1 MSVRRRIMS
10 KGRHDRSSSRLSL
23 GEMIFDNSQAIPL
36 KIPPGSQMSVTGMFR
51 QLTRG
56 PTKGVYAP
64 STRVA

>member
-1 MSVRRRIMS
+1 MS

-56 PTKGVYAP
+56 PTKV
-64 STRVA
+64 STRLQLGGMTHT